1 MNFKNQ
7 KGQAVLVVLLSLS
20 VVLIV
25 VMFTVSRSVTDISLS
40 TKEEDSLRAFSAA
53 EAGIERALVIGT
65 DQGGSFGDASF
76 NASVTDFAAGLS
88 SVVYPTSLKS
98 GESAIFWLTRP
109 DETGFAGK
117 YVKLCWG
124 DEGTPIGAT
133 TPAVEFTVYYTTK
146 VNDPTTLRIARATFD
161 PTSRAN
167 NFSSASIGTCTIDG
181 ENFKFYTTIDL
192 SNASGGLGIAKWNI
206 SGVEQYITA
215 KILYN
220 DSVSHKVGIDIS
232 MNSGEVLPSQGS
244 KIESSGTYGDANRSI
259 EVYQLHPMVPS
270 IFENALYSSDGIIQN
285 N

>member
-1 MNFKNQ
+1 MKLKNQ
-7 KGQAVLVVLLSLS
+7 KGQAVLVVLLSLA
-20 VVLIV
+20 VVLVV
-25 VMFTVSRSVTDISLS
+25 VMFTVSRSITDISLS

-53 EAGIERALVIGT
+53 EAGIERALVIG
-65 DQGGSFGDASF
+65 DYNPGSFGDASF
-76 NASVTDFAAGLS
+76 TGSVTDFAAGLPF
-88 SVVYPTSLKS
+88 VVYPSSLKS

-109 DETGFAGK
+109 NETGFAGK
-117 YVKLCWG
+117 FVKLCWG
-124 DEGTPIGAT
+124 DEGTSINAT
-133 TPAVEFTVYYTTK
+133 TPAVEFTVYYTPT
-146 VNDPTTLRIARATFD
+146 VNNLESLKIARATFD

-167 NFSSASIGTCTIDG
+167 NFSPASIGTCTIDG

-220 DSVSHKVGIDIS
+220 DVISHKVGIDIS
-232 MNSGEVLPSQGS
+232 MNNGKVLPSQGS

-259 EVYQLHPMVPS
+259 EVYQLHPVTPS
-270 IFENALYSSDGIIQN
+270 IFENALYSSDGIVQN